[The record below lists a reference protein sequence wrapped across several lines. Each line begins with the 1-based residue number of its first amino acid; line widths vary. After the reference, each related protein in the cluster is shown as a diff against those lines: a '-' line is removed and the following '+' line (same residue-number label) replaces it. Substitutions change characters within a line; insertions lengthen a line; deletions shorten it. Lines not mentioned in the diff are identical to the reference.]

1 MTPSIWQLLII
12 LVVVLILFG
21 GGGKIPRMMGDLAK
35 GIKSFKTNIKEE
47 ETSELAASS
56 KPRVEGDEEGKATVA
71 AREDETAKS

>member
-21 GGGKIPRMMGDLAK
+21 GGGKIPRLMGDLAK

-47 ETSELAASS
+47 EASELAASG
-56 KPRVEGDEEGKATVA
+56 KPRVETDEGSATVA